1 MNIEDEGQGIRI
13 VAPMEELPTPEA
25 IFKNEEMMKNQMGMP
40 VRIIAL
46 NPNELNEAK
55 YTWVV
60 TVNPKEKKSSELSK
74 LMFRAEVQDAMA
86 LGIPLN
92 PQYVA
97 DRFAQVW
104 EEDPT
109 KMFLSKDQMP
119 QPETP
124 QQQAGGIP
132 TVKSP
137 KVQIPVKQGSG
148 VNSTLPGKIM

>member
-1 MNIEDEGQGIRI
+1 M
-13 VAPMEELPTPEA
+13 
-25 IFKNEEMMKNQMGMP
+25 KNEDMMKKQMGMP

-46 NPNELNEAK
+46 NPNELMEAK

-60 TVNPKEKKSSELSK
+60 MVNPREKKSSELSK

-109 KMFLSKDQMP
+109 KMFMNKEQMP
-119 QPETP
+119 VAPVAPPQP
-124 QQQAGGIP
+124 AGGVPAI
-132 TVKSP
+132 KAP
-137 KVQIPVKQGSG
+137 KVSVPGQGIQR
-148 VNSTLPGKIM
+148 STNIQQ